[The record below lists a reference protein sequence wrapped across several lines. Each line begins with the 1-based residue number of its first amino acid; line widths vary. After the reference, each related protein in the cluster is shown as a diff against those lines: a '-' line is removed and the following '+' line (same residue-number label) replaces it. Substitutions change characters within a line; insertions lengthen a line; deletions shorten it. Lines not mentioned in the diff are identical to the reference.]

1 MAEQTIHIHRELAL
15 EAGAGNSQAQFKIYE
30 LYYKAMFTTA
40 VRIVGDSMQAEEC
53 MQDGFMA
60 AFSKIDKWHQRAS
73 FGAWLKRIVV
83 NECLDYL
90 AKNKLDVISIDQVQV
105 GDETKVESAEPEYS
119 VDEVK
124 SAMADLPNGYRVIL
138 SLYLFEGYDHEEIGE
153 IMKISSATSRSQY
166 LRAKKKLIA
175 LIKSTNYAG

>member
-1 MAEQTIHIHRELAL
+1 MTESTIHIHRELAL

-40 VRIVGDSMQAEEC
+40 ARIVGDAMQAEEC

-60 AFSKIDKWHQRAS
+60 AFNKIDKWHQRAS
-73 FGAWLKRIVV
+73 FGAWLKKIIV

-90 AKNKLDVISIDQVQV
+90 AKNKLDVVSIDKVQV
-105 GDETKVESAEPEYS
+105 ADPVEEEVNEPEYT
-119 VDEVK
+119 VHQVK
-124 SAMADLPNGYRVIL
+124 EAMAQLAPGYRVIL

-153 IMKISSATSRSQY
+153 VLQISSGTSRSQY
-166 LRAKKKLIA
+166 LRAKKKLVA
-175 LIKSTNYAG
+175 HIKSMDYAR